1 MNFGKIVEGLQTIA
15 GGVIF
20 LGLAWYLFD
29 PAFNPELGSL
39 NDGSSSEI
47 RGNRARRSA
56 GVVLL
61 VGSML
66 ESIGGLKLVFG
77 VCLVIG
83 LAICW
88 MGVREMMG
96 KEDGEEEVE
105 G

>member
-1 MNFGKIVEGLQTIA
+1 MNFGKIFEGLQTIA

-39 NDGSSSEI
+39 SDGSSNEI
-47 RGNRARRSA
+47 RGSRARRSA

-88 MGVREMMG
+88 MGVREMMS
-96 KEDGEEEVE
+96 KEDGEEVE